1 MLTVKPRL
9 IRFIPVLLLGL
20 LVGAGCACAQSITF
34 QFVGTEYRDVFQ
46 TIGEIA
52 GLNVLV
58 DASVSGTGS
67 FNFQDVELEQ
77 ALEIVAQFSGTD
89 YVIKN
94 NTLLVAAKERL
105 AELQANRLYYLHTV
119 YVAPEQLVPVLSMII
134 PAENIHALN
143 DANLLI
149 IYSSPEQFKIAQ
161 EVVDTLDVPPSMLN
175 PNTAV
180 DREPLDL
187 GDTIKIYRLSYAD
200 PVVTGKMLQLIVPAD
215 KIQIDEGTKSVLIR
229 GTEKQ
234 IAEVDQFMVEFDR
247 PLPQVLMEVWIH
259 EVSDDASDVFG
270 FGWNG
275 SLPGAKVGSSD
286 PNGLFH
292 MELNWEPWEIIF
304 TLEALEKE
312 GKAKI
317 LASPKI
323 AALSGEEA
331 VIFVGDQI
339 PIVLTDK
346 DGEQRI
352 EFLESGINLRVRP
365 RISEDGFVTIDVRPE
380 ASLFVFTEESEYPQ
394 IRTRQAHT
402 TVRVKDGQPV
412 LIGGL
417 IQEQDQESVNKVPFL
432 GDLPIFGRLFR
443 KTNTTTERTEMSII
457 LIPRI
462 VDGEQGL
469 IGSSLLPAAQ

>member
-1 MLTVKPRL
+1 MTAASHWNWGGSDHATVKPRL
-9 IRFIPVLLLGL
+9 IRFIPVLLGCL
-20 LVGAGCACAQSITF
+20 LVQVALCAQSITF
-34 QFVGTEYRDVFQ
+34 SVCRNRVQGCFSNNRRNRRPERIGGRISFRYWQFQ
-46 TIGEIA
+46 
-52 GLNVLV
+52 L
-58 DASVSGTGS
+58 
-67 FNFQDVELEQ
+67 QDVELEQ

-105 AELQANRLYYLHTV
+105 AEIQANRLYYLHTV
-119 YVAPEQLVPVLSMII
+119 YVAPEQLVPVLSMMI

-275 SLPGAKVGSSD
+275 SLPGARLGARSQRFVPYGT
-286 PNGLFH
+286 
-292 MELNWEPWEIIF
+292 ELGTMEIIF
-304 TLEALEKE
+304 TLEALEKKE
-312 GKAKI
+312 R
-317 LASPKI
+317 
-323 AALSGEEA
+323 
-331 VIFVGDQI
+331 
-339 PIVLTDK
+339 
-346 DGEQRI
+346 QR
-352 EFLESGINLRVRP
+352 SCQ
-365 RISEDGFVTIDVRPE
+365 S
-380 ASLFVFTEESEYPQ
+380 
-394 IRTRQAHT
+394 
-402 TVRVKDGQPV
+402 
-412 LIGGL
+412 
-417 IQEQDQESVNKVPFL
+417 
-432 GDLPIFGRLFR
+432 
-443 KTNTTTERTEMSII
+443 
-457 LIPRI
+457 
-462 VDGEQGL
+462 
-469 IGSSLLPAAQ
+469 

>member
-105 AELQANRLYYLHTV
+105 AEIQANRLYYLHTV
-119 YVAPEQLVPVLSMII
+119 YVAPEQLVPVLSMMI

-143 DANLLI
+143 DANLLV

-304 TLEALEKE
+304 TLEALRKKE
-312 GKAKI
+312 R
-317 LASPKI
+317 
-323 AALSGEEA
+323 
-331 VIFVGDQI
+331 
-339 PIVLTDK
+339 
-346 DGEQRI
+346 QR
-352 EFLESGINLRVRP
+352 SW
-365 RISEDGFVTIDVRPE
+365 
-380 ASLFVFTEESEYPQ
+380 
-394 IRTRQAHT
+394 
-402 TVRVKDGQPV
+402 PV
-412 LIGGL
+412 L
-417 IQEQDQESVNKVPFL
+417 
-432 GDLPIFGRLFR
+432 RLQP
-443 KTNTTTERTEMSII
+443 S
-457 LIPRI
+457 
-462 VDGEQGL
+462 
-469 IGSSLLPAAQ
+469 AAKKR